1 MAHNSVSVHP
11 ESIILGQM
19 TNVNISFMW
28 WCQFIDWL
36 KFETRR
42 SFPLNFGKA
51 NTDFQSCISLLAGG
65 YCGFHR
71 RKPVPSLI
79 GCHLGFLRRA
89 LPGTSG
95 RAQKSREAGGG
106 GKEKPSFSLFA
117 PPAPLPRV
125 TFLSTTVRPAP
136 PRRVLSKMAATK
148 SEQRK
153 TPTPTGRL
161 NLHILHFRSSVPCL
175 GLKIITAL
183 CCIYEKFYRMGR
195 D

>member
-19 TNVNISFMW
+19 TNVNLSFMW

-95 RAQKSREAGGG
+95 RAQKSREAGGRRNPLSLFSRLPPPSPASPFCQLPFAPLLRVAYYPKWRPRKAN
-106 GKEKPSFSLFA
+106 KEKL
-117 PPAPLPRV
+117 
-125 TFLSTTVRPAP
+125 
-136 PRRVLSKMAATK
+136 
-148 SEQRK
+148 QRLQV
-153 TPTPTGRL
+153 G
-161 NLHILHFRSSVPCL
+161 
-175 GLKIITAL
+175 
-183 CCIYEKFYRMGR
+183 
-195 D
+195 